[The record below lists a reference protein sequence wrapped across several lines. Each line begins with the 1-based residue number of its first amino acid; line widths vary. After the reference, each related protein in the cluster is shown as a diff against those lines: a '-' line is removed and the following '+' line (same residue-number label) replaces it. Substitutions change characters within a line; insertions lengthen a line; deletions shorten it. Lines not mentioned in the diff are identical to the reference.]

1 MSIDT
6 PDLNSRIL
14 VIDDM
19 AEIHTAFR
27 RLLCPRVRPPEAA
40 RLESSLF
47 GSESRRRE
55 VAFEVDVALQGQEGL
70 RLVQAALDAGRPYAM
85 AFIDMRMPPGWDGL
99 QTIEEIW
106 KVYPDLEV
114 VICTAY
120 SDYSDSDIVARL
132 GATDQ
137 ILFLRK
143 PFDPIEV
150 RQLARALTEKW
161 TLRQH
166 ARLHTAELER
176 RVATR
181 VRELTSANT
190 RLVED
195 IAYRQTTERE
205 LQRARNLHTVQE
217 VTVAQAREL
226 EGSLRTLITSM
237 AQVRLI
243 VASDLDPVGIA
254 MNAATQVAG
263 QMAGLVSRLASFATP
278 EDPHVAIDLDAAVAD
293 VVAIMRDGIDADT
306 TLELDLHP
314 LPQLPGSATDVRLA
328 LIGLV
333 DNALQAVEFA
343 KRSTAVEGRITI
355 STRLDD
361 DTAVIAISDSGHAL
375 SDALRGRIFQPW
387 FVPNE
392 GERSSLAFASRV
404 VAQHHGNVTIDNGAA
419 GGVTVSVRLPV
430 SSSPG

>member
-6 PDLNSRIL
+6 PDLNPRIL

-19 AEIHTAFR
+19 VEIHTAFR
-27 RLLCPRVRPPEAA
+27 RLLCPRVRSPEAV

-47 GSESRRRE
+47 GPEQRRRD
-55 VAFEVDVALQGQEGL
+55 VAFEVDVAQQGQEGL
-70 RLVQAALDAGRPYAM
+70 ELVRTALAAGRPYAM

-99 QTIEEIW
+99 KTIEEIW
-106 KVYPDLEV
+106 KIYPDLEV

-166 ARLHTAELER
+166 ARLRTAELER

-181 VRELTSANT
+181 VRELTAANT

-205 LQRARNLHTVQE
+205 LQRARNLHTVEE
-217 VTVAQAREL
+217 VTVVQAREL
-226 EGSLRTLITSM
+226 EGSLRTLI
-237 AQVRLI
+237 
-243 VASDLDPVGIA
+243 ASLATARPNHAADGDSVGGA
-254 MNAATQVAG
+254 MNAATQAAN
-263 QMAGLVSRLASFATP
+263 QMVTLMSRLASLATP
-278 EDPHVAIDLDAAVAD
+278 PPPRAAIDLEAAIAD
-293 VVAIMRDGIDADT
+293 VVAIMRDGIDGDT
-306 TLELDLHP
+306 RLELDLSP
-314 LPQLPGSATDVRLA
+314 LPSLPGSATDVKLA

-343 KRSTAVEGRITI
+343 KRSTAIAGRVTI
-355 STRLDD
+355 STRLDAG
-361 DTAVIAISDSGHAL
+361 TAVIAISDSGHAL
-375 SDALRGRIFQPW
+375 SDAVRSRIFEPW
-387 FVPNE
+387 FVPTA
-392 GERSSLAFASRV
+392 GERSGLAFASKV
-404 VAQHHGNVTIDNGAA
+404 VEQHRGKVTIDNVAT

-430 SSSPG
+430 ALTPS